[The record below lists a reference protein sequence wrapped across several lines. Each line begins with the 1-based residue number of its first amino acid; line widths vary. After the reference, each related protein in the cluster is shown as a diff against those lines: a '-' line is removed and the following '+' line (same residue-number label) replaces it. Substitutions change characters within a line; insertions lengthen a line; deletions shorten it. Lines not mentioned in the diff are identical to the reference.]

1 MTKRKYS
8 YEFTKYRQ
16 YKCCECGRTIHEP
29 VPHICNG
36 QYRKHNLEFHNK
48 IMEREERIKELAKKM
63 YNALNECND
72 LTSADIALAI
82 TCFVGAIDNLAN
94 KKYNIHSG
102 LFTRYV
108 YDMIGSVN
116 KFSSYKLAWRPST
129 EHPQM
134 DEEVIALVGEYNQI
148 YFAHIVDKRFC
159 VDYNGWNIPD
169 VRWWIP
175 CPKIE
180 ED

>member
-1 MTKRKYS
+1 MT
-8 YEFTKYRQ
+8 
-16 YKCCECGRTIHEP
+16 
-29 VPHICNG
+29 
-36 QYRKHNLEFHNK
+36 
-48 IMEREERIKELAKKM
+48 REEEMIRESQKR
-63 YNALNECND
+63 YD
-72 LTSADIALAI
+72 DIAFLDGVKWA
-82 TCFVGAIDNLAN
+82 DEHP
-94 KKYNIHSG
+94 Y
-102 LFTRYV
+102 
-108 YDMIGSVN
+108 
-116 KFSSYKLAWRPST
+116 WRPST

-159 VDYNGWNIPD
+159 VDYDGWNIPD